1 MPNETFECLLGG
13 YLDGLLDD
21 AGRAAL
27 ALEVERDGGSARAF
41 DEALAFE
48 ALLIAAHRAVPPPP
62 RVMARRPRP
71 AVRVLRRPVVLA
83 VAAALW
89 LAVVGAGVWFLVGTA
104 EPAPNRVLCGTV
116 LVGGAAVD
124 RVPDGARME
133 VAPTGNALIRLADGS
148 RAAFEPASAAVLHGR
163 GRQGAPTVELEA
175 GKGAFEVDR
184 PSEGF
189 RVVTAVGDVAVVG
202 TVFSVALRGVGDGAE
217 ETASHRAM
225 VVEVHRGRVAV
236 SFAGKTHI
244 LESGQKRA
252 FGGEPPRPPEA
263 RRPAEPQR
271 EEKGLP
277 EGLQG
282 FRGRLFGTV
291 LRVDDRGFVLKVE
304 KVLNVWESN
313 RARRPESAV
322 GRSLHLVLQP
332 EGRLSARHLE
342 TFRSLRVGD
351 RVVVEAFHEEGDR
364 LTVVEEFRK
373 EEGTEAQ
380 RDAPIR

>member
-1 MPNETFECLLGG
+1 MPTETFERLLGE

-21 AGRAAL
+21 AGRTAL
-27 ALEVERDGGSARAF
+27 ALEVERDGGAARTF
-41 DEALAFE
+41 DEALALE
-48 ALLIAAHRAVPPPP
+48 ALLIAAHRAVPPAS
-62 RVMARRPRP
+62 RVVARRPRP

-83 VAAALW
+83 AAAALC
-89 LAVVGAGVWFLVGTA
+89 LAVVGAGVWFWA
-104 EPAPNRVLCGTV
+104 AKAAAPNRVLRGTV
-116 LVGGAAVD
+116 LVGGAAVE
-124 RVPDGARME
+124 RIADGARIE
-133 VAPTGNALIRLADGS
+133 VAPTSEALIRLADGS
-148 RAAFEPASAAVLHGR
+148 RAAFDPASVAVLRGR
-163 GRQGAPTVELEA
+163 GREGAQTVELEA

-189 RVVTAVGDVAVVG
+189 RVVTAVGDVAVMG
-202 TVFSVALRGVGDGAE
+202 TVFSVALRGVGEGTE

-225 VVEVHRGRVAV
+225 VVEVRRGRVAV

-244 LESGQKRA
+244 LESGEKET
-252 FGGEPPRPPEA
+252 FGGEPPRPPEP

-277 EGLQG
+277 DGLQG

-291 LRVDDRGFVLKVE
+291 VRVGDRGFVLKVE

-313 RARRPESAV
+313 RASRPESAV
-322 GRSLHLVLQP
+322 GRSLPLVLQP

-342 TFRSLRVGD
+342 TFRGLRVGD

-373 EEGTEAQ
+373 EEGTGAQ
-380 RDAPIR
+380 RDAPNR